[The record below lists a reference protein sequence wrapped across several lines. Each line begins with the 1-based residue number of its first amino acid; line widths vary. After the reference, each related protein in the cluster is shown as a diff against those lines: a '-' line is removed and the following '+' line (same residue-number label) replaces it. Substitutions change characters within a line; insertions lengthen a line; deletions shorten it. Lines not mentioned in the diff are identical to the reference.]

1 MQLSV
6 HPLQKRWTTQKQKN
20 SSAICLLLLSRSTFT
35 TFMQRFEFIK
45 NQHKCKSGIISPITP
60 DFLLPYQCSVYIF
73 PAVRHKKLWFS
84 PQLYKQKKTT
94 DFSVV
99 VVGMTGFEPA
109 ASWSQTRRS
118 TKLSHIPLLLSQQ
131 RKLLYRKVSVLS
143 TLFYAFFENFLKK
156 FFQQFNPINM
166 PISPEPSFC
175 FSNVSSQSLFA
186 GPPAE

>member
-1 MQLSV
+1 MLSSV
-6 HPLQKRWTTQKQKN
+6 LPLPKRWITQKQKN

-99 VVGMTGFEPA
+99 VGRINNPHPFHNF
-109 ASWSQTRRS
+109 
-118 TKLSHIPLLLSQQ
+118 HIY
-131 RKLLYRKVSVLS
+131 KNN
-143 TLFYAFFENFLKK
+143 TDK
-156 FFQQFNPINM
+156 F
-166 PISPEPSFC
+166 
-175 FSNVSSQSLFA
+175 
-186 GPPAE
+186 PPRLIL